1 MWEACYFLD
10 VSSLEFLPEE
20 RAEGGKHTEG
30 RESSEEQV
38 TLQKL
43 KALLDEER
51 LSKYQEIQNK
61 KVAGASLGA
70 GLLLR
75 LAATELKSN
84 CQVFSE
90 KNGAPIRDVGCCL
103 REEKGRRK
111 RESKGMEDALG
122 PLGENLRILSP
133 EDVLVRMRH
142 LPVEHQQALHYRYGK
157 NGKPY
162 WVELP
167 YYFSLS
173 HSGDLVALAVSGQ
186 EIGLDVQK
194 VTGTDWKKLAG
205 RFFAQEEQRELEKL
219 CEISEELGRKE
230 FFRLWCQKE
239 SYGKMTGEGLLP
251 YLQKKV
257 TAFENAVFLEKELE
271 LGGNGYFFALCKGRV
286 NGREK

>member
-10 VSSLEFLPEE
+10 VSSLESLPEE
-20 RAEGGKHTEG
+20 KSEGRKHTEG

-38 TLQKL
+38 TLQEL

-51 LSKYQEIQNK
+51 LSKYQEIQNR
-61 KVAGASLGA
+61 KVAAASLGA

-75 LAATELKSN
+75 LAATEFECGHRDCL
-84 CQVFSE
+84 Q
-90 KNGAPIRDVGCCL
+90 KNRDSSGILTPRDVL
-103 REEKGRRK
+103 
-111 RESKGMEDALG
+111 A
-122 PLGENLRILSP
+122 
-133 EDVLVRMRH
+133 RMRQ
-142 LPVEHQQALHYRYGK
+142 LPVERRQSLHYRYGK

-173 HSGDLVALAVSGQ
+173 HSGDLVALAVSEQ

-194 VTGTDWKKLAG
+194 VTGTDWRKLAG

-257 TAFENAVFLEKELE
+257 TAFDNAVLLEKELE

>member
-1 MWEACYFLD
+1 
-10 VSSLEFLPEE
+10 LPEE

-30 RESSEEQV
+30 RESSEERV
-38 TLQKL
+38 TLQEL
-43 KALLDEER
+43 KALLDEKR
-51 LSKYQEIQNK
+51 LSKYQGIQNK
-61 KVAGASLGA
+61 KVAGACLGA

-111 RESKGMEDALG
+111 REPKGMGDDLG
-122 PLGENLRILSP
+122 PLGENMRILSP

-142 LPVEHQQALHYRYGK
+142 LPVERRQALHYRYGK

-173 HSGDLVALAVSGQ
+173 HSGDLVALAVSEQ

-257 TAFENAVFLEKELE
+257 TAFENAVLLEKELE